1 MLQNTSRTIIR
12 RMMVSPSSHL
22 MQNSV
27 RNRVNLLSNFSVFN
41 STRHY
46 SDKSTDDIKKNRV
59 LSLKDKKLQLHFHI
73 VNDPSLTPREK
84 HLMISALIANV
95 KFCDE
100 EFGKLIYADPYG
112 KEVLQF
118 MKTRKQIPM
127 FGIPASCVMA
137 YFLPYSIYAQVAL
150 AGVLSAFCVSDFYRV
165 MSGMKKRIFFIY
177 YEPQQKIYTAMTL
190 AGLQDFMPTHFSEEE
205 FQPNREEGPHKVL
218 LHGKT
223 FSAYEGR
230 DAYLNDS
237 YYEILWKE
245 KTVEKNV
252 KNEDNS
258 ETQQK
263 MSAIN

>member
-1 MLQNTSRTIIR
+1 MLLNTSRILVR
-12 RMMVSPSSHL
+12 RVLVSPSSHL
-22 MQNSV
+22 MQNCV
-27 RNRVNLLSNFSVFN
+27 GNRVKPVCNFSVLN

-46 SDKSTDDIKKNRV
+46 SDKSDEMIKKNRV
-59 LSLKDKKLQLHFHI
+59 LSPKDKKLQLHFHI
-73 VNDPSLTPREK
+73 VNDPNLTPREK

-137 YFLPYSIYAQVAL
+137 YFLPYGIYAQATL
-150 AGVLSAFCVSDFYRV
+150 AGVLSALCVSEFYRV
-165 MSGMKKRIFFIY
+165 LSGMKKRIFFIY

-205 FQPNREEGPHKVL
+205 FQPNKEEGAHKVL

-223 FSAYEGR
+223 FSAYEGK
-230 DAYLNDS
+230 DAYLNDNF
-237 YYEILWKE
+237 YEILWKE
-245 KTVEKNV
+245 EIVGKNV

-258 ETQQK
+258 DTQQK
-263 MSAIN
+263 MSAVN